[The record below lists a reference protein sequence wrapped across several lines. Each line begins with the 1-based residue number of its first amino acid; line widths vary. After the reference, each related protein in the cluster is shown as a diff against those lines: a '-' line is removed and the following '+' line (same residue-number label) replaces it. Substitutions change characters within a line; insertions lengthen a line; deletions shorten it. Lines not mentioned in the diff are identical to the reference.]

1 MSGHGNGMGNG
12 NGIGEKAWNLAEDGM
27 LWKTVLDYTT
37 KDFEEQAKAFVAQ
50 LQESVQPADAL
61 QGLLLDRI
69 AAGYL
74 RKQLMLEAE
83 AAGRETLK
91 QGKMQELSRYPAEA
105 KRRLAV
111 ASSVPLQS
119 LWSGNVLRYE
129 ALLDQ
134 ALHRDLILLQQLKKA
149 AAAAP
154 ALGSRTPPESNRGLI
169 EGEVAHSDV
178 GGSSAL
184 S

>member
-1 MSGHGNGMGNG
+1 MSQHDKGNGTGNG
-12 NGIGEKAWNLAEDGM
+12 SGLGEKAWNLAEDGM
-27 LWKTVLDYTT
+27 LWKVVLDYQTEDWV
-37 KDFEEQAKAFVAQ
+37 KRAQGLIAQ

-83 AAGRETLK
+83 AAGREGMK
-91 QGKMQELSRYPAEA
+91 ASKEEEFSGPFRGDYSAEE
-105 KRRLAV
+105 KRMMIA
-111 ASSVPLQS
+111 AHPLH
-119 LWSGNVLRYE
+119 LWFGDAFVLRYE

-149 AAAAP
+149 AAAARAASAQP
-154 ALGSRTPPESNRGLI
+154 PPESNRRLI
-169 EGEVAHSDV
+169 EGEVEHPDV
-178 GGSSAL
+178 S
-184 S
+184 